1 MALSIVA
8 TGVRVHNLKGVD
20 VSIPTGRL
28 VVITGVSGSGKSSL
42 AFDTLYAE
50 GQRRYV
56 ESLSAYARQFLER
69 LERPRVDSIE
79 GLCPTVA
86 IRQKAPLRNPRSNV
100 ATATEIHDHLRVLFA
115 RVGRTLCHSCGSD
128 VARDTADSAA
138 ERLAGFPEGSRVLLG
153 FRQGV
158 GGTPFPDLIERL
170 TKKGFDRLLQGD
182 SVVRLADV
190 TGTDKELAV
199 LVDRVTLGR
208 EMRSRLADS
217 LETCLVEGN
226 GAAWAQIV
234 GGPLLRFSERF
245 ECARCGQA
253 FEEPEPRLFSFNNPH
268 GACAACHGFGNLIE
282 IDQDLVVPDK
292 SRSLGGGAI
301 EPWNKPQHRALL
313 SELKR
318 FARRQ
323 GIPVDAPWKEL
334 SEEHRRSILE
344 GDEEFPGVLGF
355 FRWLEA
361 KKYKVQVRVL
371 LSRYR
376 GYQTCPECRGS
387 RLRPEALRTKLGDRG
402 IDQVCGMNV
411 REAAAF
417 LREVHLTPAE
427 ETVGRRAL
435 DEVERRLSFLCD
447 VGLDYLTLDRP
458 FGTLSG
464 GEAQRIAVATALGT
478 GLVGTLYV
486 LDEPSVGLHPRD
498 TERLVRILEGL
509 RDQGNTVL
517 VVEHDKDVLRA
528 SDHIVDLGPGAGE
541 QGGRIVFQGT
551 YAEILKDGRSL
562 TGKCLRDEIGVAV
575 PARRRRGNGL
585 QLRIRGARAHNL
597 KGFDAR
603 IPLGTLTCVTGV
615 SGSGK
620 STLVHDVLCASLSHR
635 EEQGAPIGADAVEGA
650 EFIEDVVLVDQSPIG
665 RTPRSNPVTY
675 IKAFDEI
682 REAFSATRDAS
693 SRGLTPSHFS
703 FNVAGGRCEACSGD
717 GQVRVDLQFL
727 ADMYLIC
734 EVCGG
739 RRFKPEVLE
748 VRYRDRTID
757 QVLDMSVR
765 EAIQFFSALPR
776 LGRRLRTLDQIGLGY
791 LRLGQ
796 PATTLSGGEAQRIKL
811 AAHLMRKPGVRV
823 LYVLDE
829 PTTGLHM
836 ADVNDL
842 LACLARLL
850 EAGATLVVI
859 EHNMDV
865 VKHADWV
872 LDLGPEGG
880 DAGGHLLFQG
890 TPEALVEQGRGAT
903 AAHLR
908 RVLIAASTAR
918 PGA

>member
-1 MALSIVA
+1 
-8 TGVRVHNLKGVD
+8 
-20 VSIPTGRL
+20 
-28 VVITGVSGSGKSSL
+28 
-42 AFDTLYAE
+42 
-50 GQRRYV
+50 
-56 ESLSAYARQFLER
+56 
-69 LERPRVDSIE
+69 
-79 GLCPTVA
+79 
-86 IRQKAPLRNPRSNV
+86 
-100 ATATEIHDHLRVLFA
+100 
-115 RVGRTLCHSCGSD
+115 
-128 VARDTADSAA
+128 
-138 ERLAGFPEGSRVLLG
+138 
-153 FRQGV
+153 
-158 GGTPFPDLIERL
+158 
-170 TKKGFDRLLQGD
+170 
-182 SVVRLADV
+182 
-190 TGTDKELAV
+190 
-199 LVDRVTLGR
+199 
-208 EMRSRLADS
+208 
-217 LETCLVEGN
+217 
-226 GAAWAQIV
+226 
-234 GGPLLRFSERF
+234 
-245 ECARCGQA
+245 
-253 FEEPEPRLFSFNNPH
+253 
-268 GACAACHGFGNLIE
+268 
-282 IDQDLVVPDK
+282 
-292 SRSLGGGAI
+292 
-301 EPWNKPQHRALL
+301 
-313 SELKR
+313 
-318 FARRQ
+318 
-323 GIPVDAPWKEL
+323 
-334 SEEHRRSILE
+334 
-344 GDEEFPGVLGF
+344 
-355 FRWLEA
+355 
-361 KKYKVQVRVL
+361 
-371 LSRYR
+371 
-376 GYQTCPECRGS
+376 
-387 RLRPEALRTKLGDRG
+387 
-402 IDQVCGMNV
+402 MNV

-417 LREVHLTPAE
+417 VRGVDLTQAE
-427 ETVGRRAL
+427 EAIGKRAL
-435 DEVERRLSFLCD
+435 DEVARRLSFLCD

-498 TERLVRILEGL
+498 TERLIGILEGL

-517 VVEHDKDVLRA
+517 VVEHDKDVLA
-528 SDHIVDLGPGAGE
+528 SSDYVIDLGPGAGE

-620 STLVHDVLCASLSHR
+620 STLVHDVLCASLLHR
-635 EEQGAPIGADAVEGA
+635 HEQGAPAGADAIEGA
-650 EFIEDVVLVDQSPIG
+650 EFVEDVVLVDQSPIG

-682 REAFSATRDAS
+682 REAFAATRDAS
-693 SRGLTPSHFS
+693 ARGLTPSHFS

-734 EVCGG
+734 EACGG
-739 RRFKPEVLE
+739 RRFRPEVLE

-765 EAIQFFSALPR
+765 EAIHFFSALPR
-776 LGRRLRTLDQIGLGY
+776 LGRRLLTLEQIGLGY

-811 AAHLMRKPGVRV
+811 AAHLMRKPGARV

-836 ADVNDL
+836 ADVSDL

-850 EAGATLVVI
+850 ESGATLVVI

-880 DAGGHLLFQG
+880 DAGGQLLFQG
-890 TPEALVEQGRGAT
+890 TPEALVEQCRSPT
-903 AAHLR
+903 ASHLR
-908 RVLIAASTAR
+908 RYLPVGERRAT